1 MCNNEIETESES
13 FIDAAEWCPKP
24 NWSVES
30 IKVSSVGFEAR
41 PRRRGTS
48 RPLPEK
54 YEYNKTENSWEVSD
68 REFIRDIPETLPAY
82 KAVCWAGS
90 EAGVDFRP
98 HLFDPVMKTHL
109 LVDSGSQ
116 ISAFPSQPGDAE
128 VKGQY
133 LKAVN
138 GSRIKCYGRRKVMVK
153 IGRKEYW
160 VHAYIADVEKPI
172 LGWDFIRQNK
182 LDIVWNSFG
191 DNVIIDKVAKVSQVL
206 EFRSMS
212 VQQSLASRKLAFVSS
227 SSDDF
232 PVQFQVAAMQALPD
246 IGTETMEDVSL
257 IPDSS
262 FKQIL
267 LKYPDIL
274 KQNFKS
280 DSTKSGIVHRIKLK
294 ENAKPFKSK

>member
-116 ISAFPSQPGDAE
+116 ISAFPPQPGDAE
-128 VKGQY
+128 VKGQF

-138 GSRIKCYGRRKVMVK
+138 GSRIK
-153 IGRKEYW
+153 W
-160 VHAYIADVEKPI
+160 
-172 LGWDFIRQNK
+172 
-182 LDIVWNSFG
+182 
-191 DNVIIDKVAKVSQVL
+191 
-206 EFRSMS
+206 
-212 VQQSLASRKLAFVSS
+212 
-227 SSDDF
+227 
-232 PVQFQVAAMQALPD
+232 
-246 IGTETMEDVSL
+246 
-257 IPDSS
+257 
-262 FKQIL
+262 
-267 LKYPDIL
+267 
-274 KQNFKS
+274 
-280 DSTKSGIVHRIKLK
+280 
-294 ENAKPFKSK
+294 